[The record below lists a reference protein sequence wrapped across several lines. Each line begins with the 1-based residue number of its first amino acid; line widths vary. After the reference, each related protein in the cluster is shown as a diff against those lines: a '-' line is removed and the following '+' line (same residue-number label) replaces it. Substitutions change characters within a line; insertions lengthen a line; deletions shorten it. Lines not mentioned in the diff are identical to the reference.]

1 MAHHFEFDSQHRI
14 LRLVMKGDVQGE
26 EIAALNP
33 EIRAHVHRL
42 QPAAGISDFSAVENF
57 NVSAQ
62 AMRTAAVQPS
72 PYPTETPRYIVAPT
86 DFLFGM
92 ARMYEQVADRPDSK
106 LQVVRRIEDALT
118 GLGAADARF
127 ETLT

>member
-72 PYPTETPRYIVAPT
+72 PYPTGTPRYIVAPT

>member
-127 ETLT
+127 ETVT

>member
-1 MAHHFEFDSQHRI
+1 
-14 LRLVMKGDVQGE
+14 MKGDVQGE
-26 EIAALNP
+26 EIAVVSA
-33 EIRAHVHRL
+33 EIRAQVSRL
-42 QPAAGISDFSAVENF
+42 RPAAGISDFSAVENF

-72 PYPTETPRYIVAPT
+72 PYPSEIPRYIVAPT

-106 LQVVRRIEDALT
+106 LQVVRRMEDALA
-118 GLGAADARF
+118 GLGAADAKF
-127 ETLT
+127 EAVS

>member
-26 EIAALNP
+26 EIVVLSA
-33 EIRAHVHRL
+33 EIRAQVSRL
-42 QPAAGISDFSAVENF
+42 RPAAGISDFSAVENF

-72 PYPTETPRYIVAPT
+72 PYPSEIPRYIVAPT

-106 LQVVRRIEDALT
+106 LQVVRRMEDALA
-118 GLGAADARF
+118 GLGAADAKF
-127 ETLT
+127 EAVS